1 MLTLDHVG
9 TPPTVVNTC
18 PSLPAASLLTAIA
31 ALLLMSASVIVP
43 SAIFA
48 LVTASLAI
56 VGFGYVPVKSPPAA
70 PVGGKLDGAPVI
82 FDHDTSLTFA
92 SVTAPSASLAVVT
105 EPSASVV
112 TNVTFPVP
120 SNDTAGAVT
129 SPESEKL
136 RAVCNA
142 VAVAAFPVMLPLIAL
157 LNVHV
162 PVTVSFCVKFP

>member
-1 MLTLDHVG
+1 
-9 TPPTVVNTC
+9 
-18 PSLPAASLLTAIA
+18 LLTAIA
-31 ALLLMSASVIVP
+31 ADDDMSAFTIVP

-56 VGFGYVPVKSPPAA
+56 V
-70 PVGGKLDGAPVI
+70 
-82 FDHDTSLTFA
+82 
-92 SVTAPSASLAVVT
+92 VV
-105 EPSASVV
+105 
-112 TNVTFPVP
+112 NVTFPVP

-129 SPESEKL
+129 SPDSEKS

-142 VAVAAFPVMLPLIAL
+142 VAVAALPVMLPLIAL